1 MGLAES
7 KDKKDTHKES
17 SWACFK
23 MPTSYMKKKNL
34 KKGDILFNMGDPA
47 DKMFYIKQGSLRL
60 VEINKTVGEGAVIG
74 EMGIF
79 SPNQQRMATAVCEKD
94 LEVYMLDKDDV
105 VSLFTQDSKVA
116 VDLMYLS
123 CERFTENIKREVEA
137 KERIKSE
144 LRIARDIQMNMLPR
158 KFPPFPGRKEFDIFA
173 KMTAAKEVGGDLYD
187 FFFVD
192 DNRLCFLIG
201 DVSGKGVPA
210 ALFMAI
216 SKALLKT
223 EAMHGLSADEVLT
236 RVNNVLAPDNDA
248 CMFVTVFCVIVDLET
263 GNVEFS
269 NGGHNP
275 PLVSKGGGD
284 FEYISIP
291 KGFVVGAMEDMKFKK
306 GTFSLNAGDSIFL
319 YTDGVTEAM
328 NPESELFSEERLKNS
343 LAKLKDRSIE
353 EIVKGVR
360 TDIKNFVREA
370 PQSDDITI
378 LAFKYKGKEA

>member
-1 MGLAES
+1 MGLPDPKEKKNTR
-7 KDKKDTHKES
+7 KDS

-23 MPTSYMKKKNL
+23 MPTHYMKKKKL
-34 KKGDILFNMGDPA
+34 KKGEVLFNIGDPA
-47 DKMFYIKQGSLRL
+47 DKMFYIKKGQLRL
-60 VEINKTVGEGAVIG
+60 VEIGKVVGEGAVIG

-94 LEVYMLDKDDV
+94 LEVYMLSKDDV
-105 VSLFTQDSKVA
+105 VNLFTQDSEVA

-158 KFPPFPGRKEFDIFA
+158 RFPPFPERKEFDIFA
-173 KMTAAKEVGGDLYD
+173 KMTPAKEVGGDLYD
-187 FFFVD
+187 FFLIGED
-192 DNRLCFLIG
+192 KLCFLVG

-223 EAMHGLSADEVLT
+223 EAMHGLSADEVLK
-236 RVNNVLAPDNDA
+236 RVNNNLAPDNDA
-248 CMFVTVFCVIVDLET
+248 CMFVTVFCVIIDLET

-284 FEYISIP
+284 FQYLAIP
-291 KGFVVGAMEDMKFKK
+291 KGFVVGAMENVNFKK
-306 GTFSLNAGDSIFL
+306 GILKLDAGDSIFL

-328 NPESELFSEERLKNS
+328 NDKGELFSEERLKDS
-343 LAKLKDRSIE
+343 LSKLKDKSIE

-378 LAFKYKGKEA
+378 LAFKYKGKEV